1 MWKLSRTVTKIQA
14 LRAQHKIVRR
24 VSEATGS
31 WTAAMG
37 AGKYTLPAQKPAKVR
52 SSLPKTWN
60 FKWTKVDRTK
70 RKHQKSRG
78 GDFFPWFCLN
88 FPVSPEYYTF
98 QADTGNNLMPPLVP
112 GEGNLL
118 KTDSCTS
125 QETKVLFPV
134 CTVTLLF
141 NICAVS
147 GPPLPHFL
155 SLTFFQ
161 SVLTRN
167 ILKLQNT
174 ISYMLVLLL
183 QNKRWSAT
191 HNVCLYR
198 KLWKI
203 WTCRLFPNMILAHLK
218 LFSIRRVRAK

>member
-1 MWKLSRTVTKIQA
+1 
-14 LRAQHKIVRR
+14 
-24 VSEATGS
+24 
-31 WTAAMG
+31 
-37 AGKYTLPAQKPAKVR
+37 
-52 SSLPKTWN
+52 
-60 FKWTKVDRTK
+60 
-70 RKHQKSRG
+70 
-78 GDFFPWFCLN
+78 
-88 FPVSPEYYTF
+88 
-98 QADTGNNLMPPLVP
+98 MPPLGP

-141 NICAVS
+141 NIWAVS

-183 QNKRWSAT
+183 QNKDDLQHT
-191 HNVCLYR
+191 MIVCTENYG
-198 KLWKI
+198 KQE
-203 WTCRLFPNMILAHLK
+203 LAGSSQMC
-218 LFSIRRVRAK
+218 F